1 MKKKAMWKETEKIT
15 GYQPVNF
22 FEEQLVYARNKNL
35 QQLMQ
40 VSPRQHPRM
49 EEISRFGGVQFLDDT
64 PSHDIN
70 ALFYALENIQH
81 PILWITGGADDA
93 VRAFDIFGPVTGVD
107 RDTGFFK
114 ILGSTGGI
122 HIRAGDLN
130 PHAFEDKAERTHG
143 NAADSDKMDVFS
155 GQKIGAKLFDS
166 MIHMVTSKRYGRIF
180 GLQDTFQ
187 SIIIHHKFYQL
198 IKRLIILF
206 FTSFKF

>member
-93 VRAFDIFGPVTGVD
+93 VNYTPLLPLVIEKVKAVICIGEDNGRLQQTFGPYVD
-107 RDTGFFK
+107 LYECRQME
-114 ILGSTGGI
+114 
-122 HIRAGDLN
+122 
-130 PHAFEDKAERTHG
+130 HAVKTAYYS
-143 NAADSDKMDVFS
+143 ADSGDVVLLSSACECDALYADRQQRSRQFRAAV
-155 GQKIGAKLFDS
+155 QEL
-166 MIHMVTSKRYGRIF
+166 
-180 GLQDTFQ
+180 
-187 SIIIHHKFYQL
+187 
-198 IKRLIILF
+198 
-206 FTSFKF
+206 